1 MEIKDKKQIITHDF
15 KGLGFSKVGHFKE
28 VRSKIKELEKL
39 NIKLAQRHNRLE
51 AIFNSMS
58 DGVTILDHNMTIV
71 FANQVQK
78 KMFPDVNLIGD
89 HCFFAY
95 FRKNKICRNC
105 PALKTLES
113 REILRGEILVSTGD
127 YKGRYL
133 EWVTSPIKNHFGKV
147 EEIILLMRDITGRK
161 ENEFK
166 FMQADR
172 MAAIGFLAAGIAH
185 EINNPLTSI
194 AGFSE
199 GLLKRIKKIETSEN
213 EKQIA
218 AFREYLEIINSEAYR
233 CKEIIQNLQEFSR
246 SSGGDYETIAIDR
259 IINATISLFR
269 QHAKDSK
276 IRINFKNQL
285 AKGFNLVLGKESQ
298 LKHVFLNLFNTSFK
312 ALEKG
317 GELTLVARNDGIW
330 IEILL
335 CETGSINKDS
345 YIDAGCHNRLISD
358 GFDSIETGRAIDLSI
373 CYSIV
378 QHHKGDLKVENIPG
392 RGATYTLKFPAILD

>member
-1 MEIKDKKQIITHDF
+1 MEMEDKKQIIIHDF

-28 VRSKIKELEKL
+28 VRSKIKELENL
-39 NIKLAQRHNRLE
+39 NIKLAHRHNRLE

-58 DGVTILDHNMTIV
+58 DGVTILDRHMKIV

-78 KMFPDVNLIGD
+78 KMFPEINLIGD
-89 HCFFAY
+89 HCFYAY
-95 FRKNKICRNC
+95 YRKNKICRNC

-113 REILRGEILVSTGD
+113 QEILRGEILVSTGD

-147 EEIILLMRDITGRK
+147 EEIILLMRDITNRK

-199 GLLKRIKKIETSEN
+199 GLLKRIKKIETPEN
-213 EKQIA
+213 KKQIA

-246 SSGGDYETIAIDR
+246 SSEGDYETIAIDR
-259 IINATISLFR
+259 IINATVSLFR

-285 AKGFNLVLGKESQ
+285 AKGFNQVLGKESQ

-317 GELTLVARNDGIW
+317 GELNIVARNDGSW
-330 IEILL
+330 IEVIL
-335 CETGSINKDS
+335 CETGGESKDS
-345 YIDAGCHNRLISD
+345 PVDVGCSKRFIIE
-358 GFDSIETGRAIDLSI
+358 GYDSIENSSAIDLSI

-378 QHHKGDLKVENIPG
+378 QHLKGDLKVENIPG
-392 RGATYTLKFPAILD
+392 NGVTYILKFPAILD

>member
-1 MEIKDKKQIITHDF
+1 MATKEKKTAVTHDF
-15 KGLGFSKVGHFKE
+15 KGLGFSKIGHFKE

-58 DGVTILDHNMTIV
+58 DGVTILDRNMTIV
-71 FANQVQK
+71 FANQIQK
-78 KMFPDVNLIGD
+78 KMFPEINLIGE

-95 FRKNKICRNC
+95 YRKNKICRDC

-113 REILRGEILVSTGD
+113 QEFLRGEILVNTGN

-133 EWVTSPIKNHFGKV
+133 EWATSPIQNQFGKV
-147 EEIILLMRDITGRK
+147 EEIILLMRDITARK

-172 MAAIGFLAAGIAH
+172 MAAVGFLAAGIAH

-199 GLLKRIKKIETSEN
+199 GLLKRLKKIEKSHDKN
-213 EKQIA
+213 QVI

-246 SSGGDYETIAIDR
+246 SSEGDYETISIDK

-269 QHAKDSK
+269 QHAKDSN
-276 IRINFKNQL
+276 IRISLKNQL
-285 AKGFNLVLGKESQ
+285 TKGFNQVLGKESQ

-312 ALEKG
+312 AMEKG
-317 GELTLVARNDGIW
+317 GELTLIARNDGSW
-330 IEILL
+330 IEVLI
-335 CETGSINKDS
+335 CETGSLKEDVQ
-345 YIDAGCHNRLISD
+345 DTGCQEVYTQPDFIGNS
-358 GFDSIETGRAIDLSI
+358 TAIDLSI
-373 CYSIV
+373 CYSII
-378 QHHKGDLKVENIPG
+378 QHHRGDLRAENIPG
-392 RGATYTLKFPAILD
+392 HGARYVLKFPAILD